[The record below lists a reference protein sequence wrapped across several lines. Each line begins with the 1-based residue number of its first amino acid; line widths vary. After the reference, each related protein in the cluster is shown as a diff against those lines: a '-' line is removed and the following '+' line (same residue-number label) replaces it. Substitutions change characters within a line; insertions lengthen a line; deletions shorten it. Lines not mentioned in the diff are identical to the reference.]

1 MEIVFEGGFTFKA
14 IWNVTKD
21 VAPVI
26 NNYFLFHSRFHNQ
39 KHLSERMRESMSTDK
54 IAPILWEP
62 HFVAL
67 DRRVGIILNGI
78 RDCVHKN
85 AAEDVV
91 ISNEAGDFS

>member
-1 MEIVFEGGFTFKA
+1 
-14 IWNVTKD
+14 
-21 VAPVI
+21 
-26 NNYFLFHSRFHNQ
+26 
-39 KHLSERMRESMSTDK
+39 MSTDK